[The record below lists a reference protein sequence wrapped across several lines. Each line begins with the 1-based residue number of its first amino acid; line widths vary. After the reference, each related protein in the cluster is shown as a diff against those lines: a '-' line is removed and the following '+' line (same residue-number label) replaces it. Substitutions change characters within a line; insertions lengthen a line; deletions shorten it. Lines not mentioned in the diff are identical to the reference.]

1 MSVRILVGD
10 CVKKLQELPDQS
22 VHCCVTSPPY
32 WQLRKYKGESDMI
45 GQEATFEQH
54 LGNLMAVFDEVW
66 RVLRDDGVFYL
77 NYGDAYTGSGRGSSL
92 QLDRK
97 PGAINKGNLGSL
109 EVDAAPKGA
118 LGLPPKNLMFMPFR
132 IALALQDRGWIARSR
147 IPWLKSNPTPESVK
161 DRPVSAHEEVFMF
174 SKSHKTLFWT
184 HPSKSGTRTKP
195 KPEHYWFNRKTH
207 EISEVAPERWK
218 ELKDAEG
225 TRIWVR
231 RNWWEGND
239 YYWDHVAVRT
249 PVKGAD
255 SEQPLSAYKS
265 DGVGRRSETGDLDG
279 GHRSKWP
286 GIGRQHARERDRNEK
301 QEPMRV
307 NEGANMRNY
316 IIASTASF
324 KGAHFA
330 VYPVGLIEPLIRA
343 GTSENCCSQCGAPL
357 ARQTEVE
364 LKRTAKG
371 VRKNVVDVRDFVAD
385 PNDQGSNR
393 QKDGHLPGWYN
404 HYTTKGWAPTCECLA
419 YTVPCTVLDPF
430 AGAGTT
436 GLVADRL
443 GRDAILIEISAEY
456 ALLAA
461 ARIDNDAP
469 LFTTVTTE

>member
-1 MSVRILVGD
+1 MAVRILVGD
-10 CVKKLQELPDQS
+10 CVKRLQELPDQS

-32 WQLRKYKGESDMI
+32 WGLRKYKGESDMI
-45 GQEATFEQH
+45 GQEETFEQH
-54 LGNLMAVFDEVW
+54 LDNLLAVFDEVH

-77 NYGDAYTGSGRGSSL
+77 NYGDAYTGSGRGSSM
-92 QLDRK
+92 QADRK

-109 EVDAAPKGA
+109 EVDKAPKGA

-132 IALALQDRGWIARSR
+132 IALALQERGWIARSR
-147 IPWLKSNPTPESVK
+147 IPWIKTNPTPESVK

-174 SKSHKTLFWT
+174 SKSHKTLYWT
-184 HPSKSGTRTKP
+184 HPNNPGTRKKP
-195 KPEHYWFNRKTH
+195 APDHYWFNRTTH

-249 PVKGAD
+249 PTTCK
-255 SEQPLSAYKS
+255 P

-286 GIGRQHARERDRNEK
+286 GIGKQHARERDRNEK
-301 QEPMRV
+301 QEPMQV

-316 IIASTASF
+316 IIASTAQF
-324 KGAHFA
+324 KGTHFA

-343 GTSENCCSQCGAPL
+343 GSSESCCGLCGAPF
-357 ARQTEVE
+357 ARQARVE

-371 VRKNVVDVRDFVAD
+371 VRKNVVDERDFAAD

-404 HYTTKGWAPTCECLA
+404 HYTTTGWAPTCDCENIEIA
-419 YTVPCTVLDPF
+419 KCTVLDPF

-436 GLVADRL
+436 GLVADRI
-443 GRDAILIEISAEY
+443 GRNAVLIEISAEY

-461 ARIDNDAP
+461 CRIEDEAP
-469 LFTTVTTE
+469 LFTDVSTE